1 MAYSSRVRDYLIYL
15 AVSVL
20 ALASVFISISF
31 GVSKDSFLRWCAFV
45 MFSLFLYGQFI
56 VSSRTYWKR
65 PAFWIWT
72 GIAAL
77 LHTVIFL
84 TVIRSNT
91 QIVSWNWVLWV
102 LIELGVLLGIRNVV
116 SRAKNTIR

>member
-1 MAYSSRVRDYLIYL
+1 MACSSRVRDYLIYL

-45 MFSLFLYGQFI
+45 MFSLFLYAQFI

-65 PAFWIWT
+65 PGFWIWT
-72 GIAAL
+72 GIAAI
-77 LHTVIFL
+77 LHSIAFVAVIS
-84 TVIRSNT
+84 TGAR
-91 QIVSWNWVLWV
+91 IVTWNWVLWV
-102 LIELGVLLGIRNVV
+102 LIELGVLFGIRNAV
-116 SRAKNTIR
+116 SRNGKHS